1 MDARPRAQR
10 AGAGVGWL
18 GKGCFPTVYLRFVLT
33 CRVSCVF
40 QTFSSILALTRTTLS
55 ISHRHIVSRSRAAR
69 SPRRIS
75 NRRELCPKLAMPRYF
90 LRVSLEH
97 LSFRIPSLL
106 SIAKQFNFDITL
118 VSEDLERGVLIIDL
132 EKEEYLNHLL
142 DRATLIM

>member
-1 MDARPRAQR
+1 
-10 AGAGVGWL
+10 
-18 GKGCFPTVYLRFVLT
+18 
-33 CRVSCVF
+33 
-40 QTFSSILALTRTTLS
+40 
-55 ISHRHIVSRSRAAR
+55 
-69 SPRRIS
+69 
-75 NRRELCPKLAMPRYF
+75 MPRYF